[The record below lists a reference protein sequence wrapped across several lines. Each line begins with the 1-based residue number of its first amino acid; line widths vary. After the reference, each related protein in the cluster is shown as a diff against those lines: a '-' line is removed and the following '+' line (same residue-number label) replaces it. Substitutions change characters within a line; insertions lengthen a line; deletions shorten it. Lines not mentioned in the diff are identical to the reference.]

1 MPIYTVA
8 YAALFYDSAK
18 KLDQTTLRVIKKFIQ
33 KNLVDLDFQTAPGKH
48 LRGMLRDYIR
58 FRVGSYRIIAV
69 VDQNRL
75 VITNVHVGPRRS
87 GYQDF
92 KD

>member
-1 MPIYTVA
+1 MPIYTVT
-8 YAALFYDSAK
+8 YAPSFYDSAK
-18 KLDQTTLRVIKKFIQ
+18 KIDQATLRVIKKFIQ
-33 KNLVDLDFQTAPGKH
+33 KNLVDVDFPTAPGKH
-48 LRGMLRDYIR
+48 LRGTLRDYVR

>member
-1 MPIYTVA
+1 M
-8 YAALFYDSAK
+8 
-18 KLDQTTLRVIKKFIQ
+18 
-33 KNLVDLDFQTAPGKH
+33 DFPTAPGKH